1 MTQEAI
7 LVDVFVF
14 FYQNLVL
21 QLLLPVLVWET
32 LQRLHLGKQ
41 ENQYQDTM
49 VRLC

>member
-21 QLLLPVLVWET
+21 QLPLPALVWET
-32 LQRLHLGKQ
+32 LQRLHLDKQ
-41 ENQYQDTM
+41 ENQYQGTM